1 MIIWFTISKTIH
13 TRFISLPTNMD
24 MQRQINMCFFISIIF
39 VTIQI
44 KFEIDMDINTN
55 DDELLKIISERK
67 RGKKKKSWLSLIVV
81 WSITEPK

>member
-13 TRFISLPTNMD
+13 TCFISLPTNMD

-67 RGKKKKSWLSLIVV
+67 RGEKKKS
-81 WSITEPK
+81 

>member
-1 MIIWFTISKTIH
+1 
-13 TRFISLPTNMD
+13 MD

-67 RGKKKKSWLSLIVV
+67 RGKKKKS
-81 WSITEPK
+81 

>member
-67 RGKKKKSWLSLIVV
+67 RGKKKKS
-81 WSITEPK
+81 